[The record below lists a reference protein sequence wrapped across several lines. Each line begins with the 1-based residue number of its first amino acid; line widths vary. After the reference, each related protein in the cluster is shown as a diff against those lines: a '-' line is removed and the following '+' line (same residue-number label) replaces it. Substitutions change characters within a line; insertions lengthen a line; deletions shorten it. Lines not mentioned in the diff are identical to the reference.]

1 LLLGRLLLVSLVFW
15 IFGFHRHVFHR
26 HVIHMAWFISWKL
39 IVARHFENYKNTRSS
54 NPDWLKSKNL
64 LQPFA
69 LGAGIF
75 HGFVCHQH
83 EQSYHSSGK
92 VRCHLSHSRRKLHWQ
107 GKQCEPRQMK
117 DWLLY

>member
-1 LLLGRLLLVSLVFW
+1 MVVCHLLLGHRLLVSLVFR
-15 IFGFHRHVFHR
+15 IFDFHR

-39 IVARHFENYKNTRSS
+39 IRARYFENYKNTVSS

-107 GKQCEPRQMK
+107 GKQCDPRHMK
-117 DWLLY
+117 DLLIY